1 MGGVEKHRVRNKYWS
16 QNSIYFLADFFGVV
30 WEEEAVAF
38 LALAATLLML
48 GLAPTFLVA
57 DVFFEVGFGVDA
69 AFFVFFS
76 VSFLLTAAAGFFVL
90 GVVAAGV
97 FVAVLIVEVLV
108 LGLADTFFLGCSFWE
123 ADSLKEAFTLVSF
136 PDSTP
141 LFKAFR
147 RRC

>member
-1 MGGVEKHRVRNKYWS
+1 
-16 QNSIYFLADFFGVV
+16 
-30 WEEEAVAF
+30 VAF

-57 DVFFEVGFGVDA
+57 DVFLEVGFGVDAAFFGVDA

-76 VSFLLTAAAGFFVL
+76 VSFLLAAAGFLFVL
-90 GVVAAGV
+90 GVVVPAAAV
-97 FVAVLIVEVLV
+97 FEAVLVVEVLV
-108 LGLADTFFLGCSFWE
+108 LGLADNFFLGCSFWE

>member
-1 MGGVEKHRVRNKYWS
+1 
-16 QNSIYFLADFFGVV
+16 
-30 WEEEAVAF
+30 VAF
-38 LALAATLLML
+38 LALAPTFLVL

-57 DVFFEVGFGVDA
+57 DVFLEVGFGVDA

-76 VSFLLTAAAGFFVL
+76 VSFLLAAAEAFFVL
-90 GVVAAGV
+90 GVVAAAAAV
-97 FVAVLIVEVLV
+97 FVAVLVVEVFV
-108 LGLADTFFLGCSFWE
+108 LGLADTFFLGSSFWE
-123 ADSLKEAFTLVSF
+123 ADNLKEAFTLVSF